1 MYVRTKKLNC
11 CYAYFTWPSQENCV
25 LHSSDL
31 VPFFKF
37 EPEPI
42 KLNLTLCGRLLRW
55 LVVSVQG
62 RAWRELAGMP
72 RGCRGDAMGVPWG
85 CHGVPPRGH
94 RGRGRPAP
102 RPRPLLLAA
111 LGHGFRTWNVFPRGF
126 SRCER
131 HGVPPRLVLFSFL
144 YISPAAFWGWLDR
157 FYGVSSIRRE
167 SPCPR
172 WAGWPCRRRL
182 SLWEES
188 HPRAAKSDAISQLR
202 VNVSVVG
209 VSDVI

>member
-1 MYVRTKKLNC
+1 MARYLFLYYFSWFKMYVRTKKLNC

-72 RGCRGDAMGVPWG
+72 WGCRGDATGVPRG
-85 CHGVPPRGH
+85 CHPVGIEAVAGQPH
-94 RGRGRPAP
+94 GRGPCCSLLSATASEREMYFPAASLAVSATAFLLAWFFFP
-102 RPRPLLLAA
+102 SCIFHLLLF
-111 LGHGFRTWNVFPRGF
+111 GGG
-126 SRCER
+126 
-131 HGVPPRLVLFSFL
+131 
-144 YISPAAFWGWLDR
+144 
-157 FYGVSSIRRE
+157 
-167 SPCPR
+167 
-172 WAGWPCRRRL
+172 
-182 SLWEES
+182 
-188 HPRAAKSDAISQLR
+188 
-202 VNVSVVG
+202 
-209 VSDVI
+209 